1 MAQNCMIRLILLDLI
16 ANNLYYLLLHVLLPT
31 ERKCFCHTDV
41 DNLVLE
47 MLVLTRLEYLD
58 FHLNILVSR
67 LQGENALPCSWEYSI
82 PYNGYVF
89 HFKLEFW
96 FDTSVYPGE
105 RAKSTCV

>member
-67 LQGENALPCSWEYSI
+67 LQGENALPWFM
-82 PYNGYVF
+82 GVF
-89 HFKLEFW
+89 H
-96 FDTSVYPGE
+96 SI
-105 RAKSTCV
+105 